1 MKTRSIVSAIV
12 AAALSV
18 VLCVGL
24 LVGTTVAWFTDT
36 VSSTGNS
43 ITAGA
48 LAVELN
54 DGSSEALFTSDTVWA
69 PGTSQ
74 RRSVRV
80 ENVGSVAL
88 RYSIAARNIVTSGD
102 ADLSSAL
109 NVYKTATGAEVAEG
123 TLLGTLADLAG
134 NAYGNDGT
142 LAVGASET
150 FDIVIE
156 MPGTVGDEYQ
166 NCGVTFDLCVT
177 ATQTDASIITSA
189 DELDTALGQAS
200 EGDTVVVSDVTYTQ
214 ALTIDKAITLAG
226 YNFTVEAPVSV
237 TADNAVIE
245 NVTVSVSGTTRAA
258 SGAAL
263 TVNAAGVTLEGVV
276 VDAGAGIQPVSVTS
290 TEGFTMQGCT
300 IGGNLSGTNAFVA
313 LNVNGAAVIED
324 NVLDGKADAESG
336 ISYNALEFCVSNTA
350 YSVGDGTVISGNTI
364 RNFSNNGINIYCIQ
378 DGAVISVEG
387 NVFENV
393 SNAMRLSNV
402 SNNAKTATF
411 NIANNRHNESN
422 ALEPNVG
429 YAGFVFFQNFGSAED
444 PQLFTGFTL
453 NFSGNTADG
462 AALQNNS
469 WYTAANDRAF
479 YVYENAYADANGGAL
494 NPDTENLPTV
504 SMN

>member
-1 MKTRSIVSAIV
+1 MRSSPRPCPSSCASGFSSAPRSRGSPIRCPARATR
-12 AAALSV
+12 
-18 VLCVGL
+18 
-24 LVGTTVAWFTDT
+24 
-36 VSSTGNS
+36 
-43 ITAGA
+43 
-48 LAVELN
+48 LN

-88 RYSIAARNIVTSGD
+88 RYSIAARNIEASGD

-123 TLLGTLADLAG
+123 TLLGTLAYLAG

-142 LAVGASET
+142 LDVGASET

-189 DELDTALGQAS
+189 DELDTALGQVS

-258 SGAAL
+258 SGVAL
-263 TVNAAGVTLEGVV
+263 SVNAAGVTLEGVV

-300 IGGNLSGTNAFVA
+300 IGGNLSGTNAFIA

-324 NVLDGKADAESG
+324 NVLDGKADAEAG

-350 YSVGDGTVISGNTI
+350 YSVGDGTVIS
-364 RNFSNNGINIYCIQ
+364 
-378 DGAVISVEG
+378 VEG

-402 SNNAKTATF
+402 NNNAKTATF

-422 ALEPNVG
+422 AADTVW
-429 YAGFVFFQNFGSAED
+429 AGFVMLQDFGSEQE

-462 AALQNNS
+462 AALTDTEES
-469 WYTAANDRAF
+469 VATRAY
-479 YVYENAYADANGGAL
+479 YVYQDVGGL
-494 NPDTENLPTV
+494 TFTENQPIV
-504 SMN
+504 NMN

>member
-1 MKTRSIVSAIV
+1 M
-12 AAALSV
+12 
-18 VLCVGL
+18 
-24 LVGTTVAWFTDT
+24 
-36 VSSTGNS
+36 
-43 ITAGA
+43 
-48 LAVELN
+48 
-54 DGSSEALFTSDTVWA
+54 
-69 PGTSQ
+69 
-74 RRSVRV
+74 
-80 ENVGSVAL
+80 
-88 RYSIAARNIVTSGD
+88 
-102 ADLSSAL
+102 L
-109 NVYKTATGAEVAEG
+109 NVYKTATGAEVTEG
-123 TLLGTLADLAG
+123 TLLGTLAYLAG

-189 DELDTALGQAS
+189 DELDTALGQVS

-214 ALTIDKAITLAG
+214 ELTIDKAITLAG

-324 NVLDGKADAESG
+324 NVLDGKADAEAG

-350 YSVGDGTVISGNTI
+350 
-364 RNFSNNGINIYCIQ
+364 NFSNNGINIYCIQ

-393 SNAMRLSNV
+393 SNAMRISNV
-402 SNNAKTATF
+402 SNKAKTATF

-469 WYTAANDRAF
+469 WYTAALQNNSWYTAANDRAF

>member
-102 ADLSSAL
+102 ADLSSVL

-189 DELDTALGQAS
+189 DELDSALGQAS

-214 ALTIDKAITLAG
+214 ELTIDKAITLAG

-258 SGAAL
+258 SGAPFPSMRRAS
-263 TVNAAGVTLEGVV
+263 
-276 VDAGAGIQPVSVTS
+276 PS
-290 TEGFTMQGCT
+290 
-300 IGGNLSGTNAFVA
+300 
-313 LNVNGAAVIED
+313 
-324 NVLDGKADAESG
+324 KAWWSMPA
-336 ISYNALEFCVSNTA
+336 
-350 YSVGDGTVISGNTI
+350 
-364 RNFSNNGINIYCIQ
+364 
-378 DGAVISVEG
+378 
-387 NVFENV
+387 
-393 SNAMRLSNV
+393 
-402 SNNAKTATF
+402 
-411 NIANNRHNESN
+411 
-422 ALEPNVG
+422 
-429 YAGFVFFQNFGSAED
+429 
-444 PQLFTGFTL
+444 
-453 NFSGNTADG
+453 
-462 AALQNNS
+462 
-469 WYTAANDRAF
+469 RAF
-479 YVYENAYADANGGAL
+479 SPSASPAPKASPCRAARSAATC
-494 NPDTENLPTV
+494 PARTHSSRST
-504 SMN
+504 

>member
-1 MKTRSIVSAIV
+1 
-12 AAALSV
+12 
-18 VLCVGL
+18 
-24 LVGTTVAWFTDT
+24 
-36 VSSTGNS
+36 
-43 ITAGA
+43 
-48 LAVELN
+48 
-54 DGSSEALFTSDTVWA
+54 
-69 PGTSQ
+69 
-74 RRSVRV
+74 
-80 ENVGSVAL
+80 
-88 RYSIAARNIVTSGD
+88 
-102 ADLSSAL
+102 
-109 NVYKTATGAEVAEG
+109 
-123 TLLGTLADLAG
+123 
-134 NAYGNDGT
+134 
-142 LAVGASET
+142 
-150 FDIVIE
+150 

-214 ALTIDKAITLAG
+214 ELTIDKAITLAG

-393 SNAMRLSNV
+393 SNAMRLWTSAVNR
-402 SNNAKTATF
+402 SRSSSRASRSISAATPRTERSCRIIRGIRRRMTARSMFMRMRMRTQTAEHSTRIRKIF
-411 NIANNRHNESN
+411 R
-422 ALEPNVG
+422 P
-429 YAGFVFFQNFGSAED
+429 SA
-444 PQLFTGFTL
+444 
-453 NFSGNTADG
+453 
-462 AALQNNS
+462 
-469 WYTAANDRAF
+469 
-479 YVYENAYADANGGAL
+479 
-494 NPDTENLPTV
+494 
-504 SMN
+504 

>member
-88 RYSIAARNIVTSGD
+88 RYSIAARNIVPTGG
-102 ADLSSAL
+102 ANLAEKL
-109 NVYKTATGAEVAEG
+109 NVYKTATGAEVVEG
-123 TLLGTLADLAG
+123 TLLGTLAELAN
-134 NAYGNDGT
+134 NAYGDDGS
-142 LAVGASET
+142 LEVGASET

-156 MPGTVGDEYQ
+156 LPGTVGDGYQ
-166 NCGVTFDLCVT
+166 GCGITFDLCVT
-177 ATQTDASIITSA
+177 ATQTDASIITTA
-189 DELDTALGQAS
+189 EGLDTALERA
-200 EGDTVVVSDVTYTQ
+200 ETGDTVVVSDVTYTQ
-214 ALTIDKAITLAG
+214 ALTVDKAVALAG

-245 NVTVSVSGTTRAA
+245 NVKVSVGGTTRAA
-258 SGAAL
+258 SGVAL
-263 TVNAAGVTLEGVV
+263 TVNAAGVTLKGVE

-290 TEGFTMQGCT
+290 TDGFTMQSCT
-300 IGGNLSGTNAFVA
+300 IGGILPKEVYNTNAFIA
-313 LNVNGAAVIED
+313 LKVNGAAVIKD
-324 NVLDGKADAESG
+324 NVIDGQADADTAE
-336 ISYNALEFCVSNTA
+336 SYNALEFCVSNTA
-350 YSVGDGTVISGNTI
+350 YSVGSGTVISGNTI
-364 RNFSNNGINIYCIQ
+364 RNFENNGINIYCIQ
-378 DGAVISVEG
+378 DGAVIFVEG

-393 SNAMRLSNV
+393 SNAMRISNV

-462 AALQNNS
+462 AALTDTEES
-469 WYTAANDRAF
+469 VATRAY
-479 YVYENAYADANGGAL
+479 YVYQDVGGL
-494 NPDTENLPTV
+494 TFTENQPIV
-504 SMN
+504 NMN

>member
-1 MKTRSIVSAIV
+1 MRSSPRPCPSSCASGFSSAPRSRGSPIRCPARATR
-12 AAALSV
+12 
-18 VLCVGL
+18 
-24 LVGTTVAWFTDT
+24 
-36 VSSTGNS
+36 
-43 ITAGA
+43 
-48 LAVELN
+48 LN

-88 RYSIAARNIVTSGD
+88 RYSIAARNIEASGD

-123 TLLGTLADLAG
+123 TLLGTLAYLAG

-142 LAVGASET
+142 LDVGASET

-189 DELDTALGQAS
+189 DELDTALGQVS

-258 SGAAL
+258 SGVAL
-263 TVNAAGVTLEGVV
+263 SVNAAGVTLEGVV

-300 IGGNLSGTNAFVA
+300 IGGNLSGTNAFIA

-324 NVLDGKADAESG
+324 NVLDGKADAEAG

-350 YSVGDGTVISGNTI
+350 YSVGDGTVIS
-364 RNFSNNGINIYCIQ
+364 
-378 DGAVISVEG
+378 VEG

-402 SNNAKTATF
+402 NNNAKTATF

-422 ALEPNVG
+422 AADTVW
-429 YAGFVFFQNFGSAED
+429 AGFVMLQDFGSEQE

-462 AALQNNS
+462 AALTDTEES
-469 WYTAANDRAF
+469 VATRAC
-479 YVYENAYADANGGAL
+479 YVYQDVGGL
-494 NPDTENLPTV
+494 TFTENQPIV
-504 SMN
+504 NMN

>member
-1 MKTRSIVSAIV
+1 M
-12 AAALSV
+12 
-18 VLCVGL
+18 
-24 LVGTTVAWFTDT
+24 
-36 VSSTGNS
+36 
-43 ITAGA
+43 
-48 LAVELN
+48 
-54 DGSSEALFTSDTVWA
+54 
-69 PGTSQ
+69 
-74 RRSVRV
+74 
-80 ENVGSVAL
+80 
-88 RYSIAARNIVTSGD
+88 
-102 ADLSSAL
+102 
-109 NVYKTATGAEVAEG
+109 
-123 TLLGTLADLAG
+123 
-134 NAYGNDGT
+134 
-142 LAVGASET
+142 
-150 FDIVIE
+150 
-156 MPGTVGDEYQ
+156 
-166 NCGVTFDLCVT
+166 
-177 ATQTDASIITSA
+177 
-189 DELDTALGQAS
+189 
-200 EGDTVVVSDVTYTQ
+200 
-214 ALTIDKAITLAG
+214 
-226 YNFTVEAPVSV
+226 
-237 TADNAVIE
+237 
-245 NVTVSVSGTTRAA
+245 TVSVSGTTRAA

-350 YSVGDGTVISGNTI
+350 YSVGDGTVISGNTV

-393 SNAMRLSNV
+393 SNAMRISNV

-462 AALQNNS
+462 AALTDTEES
-469 WYTAANDRAF
+469 VATRAY
-479 YVYENAYADANGGAL
+479 YVYQDVGGL
-494 NPDTENLPTV
+494 TFTENQPIV
-504 SMN
+504 NMN

>member
-54 DGSSEALFTSDTVWA
+54 DGSSEALFTNDTVWA

-142 LAVGASET
+142 LDVGASET

-258 SGAAL
+258 
-263 TVNAAGVTLEGVV
+263 GVTLEGVV

-324 NVLDGKADAESG
+324 NVLDGKADAEAG

-350 YSVGDGTVISGNTI
+350 YSVGDGTVISGNTV

-393 SNAMRLSNV
+393 SNAMRISNV

-462 AALQNNS
+462 AALTDTEES
-469 WYTAANDRAF
+469 VATRAY
-479 YVYENAYADANGGAL
+479 YVYQDVGGL
-494 NPDTENLPTV
+494 TFTENQPIV
-504 SMN
+504 NMN

>member
-1 MKTRSIVSAIV
+1 MVHRYGVQHGQLDHGGRACRRTQRRLFRSP
-12 AAALSV
+12 
-18 VLCVGL
+18 
-24 LVGTTVAWFTDT
+24 
-36 VSSTGNS
+36 
-43 ITAGA
+43 
-48 LAVELN
+48 
-54 DGSSEALFTSDTVWA
+54 FTSDTVWA

-102 ADLSSAL
+102 ADLSKAL
-109 NVYKTATGAEVAEG
+109 NVYKTATGAEVTEG

-214 ALTIDKAITLAG
+214 ELTIDKAITLAG

-258 SGAAL
+258 SGVAL
-263 TVNAAGVTLEGVV
+263 SVNAAGVTLEGVV

-300 IGGNLSGTNAFVA
+300 IGGNLSGANAFVA

-350 YSVGDGTVISGNTI
+350 YSVGDGTVISGNTV

-402 SNNAKTATF
+402 NNNAKTATF

-422 ALEPNVG
+422 AADTVW
-429 YAGFVFFQNFGSAED
+429 AGFVMLQDFGSEQE

>member
-1 MKTRSIVSAIV
+1 M
-12 AAALSV
+12 
-18 VLCVGL
+18 
-24 LVGTTVAWFTDT
+24 
-36 VSSTGNS
+36 
-43 ITAGA
+43 
-48 LAVELN
+48 
-54 DGSSEALFTSDTVWA
+54 
-69 PGTSQ
+69 
-74 RRSVRV
+74 
-80 ENVGSVAL
+80 
-88 RYSIAARNIVTSGD
+88 TSGD
-102 ADLSSAL
+102 ADLSSVL
-109 NVYKTATGAEVAEG
+109 NVYKTATGAEVTEG

-214 ALTIDKAITLAG
+214 ELTIDKAITLAG

-245 NVTVSVSGTTRAA
+245 NVTVSVSETTRAA
-258 SGAAL
+258 SGVAL
-263 TVNAAGVTLEGVV
+263 SVNAAGVTLEGVV

-300 IGGNLSGTNAFVA
+300 IGGNLSGANAFVA

-324 NVLDGKADAESG
+324 NVLDGKADAEAG

-378 DGAVISVEG
+378 DGAVIFVEG

-422 ALEPNVG
+422 AADTVW
-429 YAGFVFFQNFGSAED
+429 AGFVMLQDFGSEQE

>member
-1 MKTRSIVSAIV
+1 M
-12 AAALSV
+12 
-18 VLCVGL
+18 
-24 LVGTTVAWFTDT
+24 
-36 VSSTGNS
+36 
-43 ITAGA
+43 
-48 LAVELN
+48 
-54 DGSSEALFTSDTVWA
+54 
-69 PGTSQ
+69 
-74 RRSVRV
+74 
-80 ENVGSVAL
+80 
-88 RYSIAARNIVTSGD
+88 
-102 ADLSSAL
+102 
-109 NVYKTATGAEVAEG
+109 
-123 TLLGTLADLAG
+123 
-134 NAYGNDGT
+134 
-142 LAVGASET
+142 
-150 FDIVIE
+150 
-156 MPGTVGDEYQ
+156 
-166 NCGVTFDLCVT
+166 T

-214 ALTIDKAITLAG
+214 ELTIDKAITLAG

-258 SGAAL
+258 GGAAL

-324 NVLDGKADAESG
+324 NVLDGKADAEAG

-350 YSVGDGTVISGNTI
+350 YSVGDGTVISGNTV

-393 SNAMRLSNV
+393 SNAMRISNV

-422 ALEPNVG
+422 AADTVW
-429 YAGFVFFQNFGSAED
+429 AGFVMLQDA
-444 PQLFTGFTL
+444 
-453 NFSGNTADG
+453 
-462 AALQNNS
+462 AALHGLHAQFQRQHRGRCGAHGYGGIRRDACVLCISGCRRADLHRKPADRQHELMQANVGGRRKMRPPFVSQKTGRQN
-469 WYTAANDRAF
+469 
-479 YVYENAYADANGGAL
+479 
-494 NPDTENLPTV
+494 
-504 SMN
+504 

>member
-1 MKTRSIVSAIV
+1 M
-12 AAALSV
+12 
-18 VLCVGL
+18 
-24 LVGTTVAWFTDT
+24 
-36 VSSTGNS
+36 
-43 ITAGA
+43 
-48 LAVELN
+48 
-54 DGSSEALFTSDTVWA
+54 
-69 PGTSQ
+69 
-74 RRSVRV
+74 
-80 ENVGSVAL
+80 
-88 RYSIAARNIVTSGD
+88 
-102 ADLSSAL
+102 L
-109 NVYKTATGAEVAEG
+109 NVYKTATGAEVAED

-189 DELDTALGQAS
+189 DELDTALGQVS

-263 TVNAAGVTLEGVV
+263 TVDAAGVTLEGVV

-300 IGGNLSGTNAFVA
+300 IGGNLSGANAFVA

-402 SNNAKTATF
+402 NNNAKTATF

-422 ALEPNVG
+422 AADTVW
-429 YAGFVFFQNFGSAED
+429 AGFVMLQDFGSEQE

>member
-1 MKTRSIVSAIV
+1 MKTKSIVSAIV

-177 ATQTDASIITSA
+177 ATQTDAARNRAHNPSHAKENRLRRFACTGVSVRSFSA
-189 DELDTALGQAS
+189 MAKYSPERDSPKCSARRSNWSALGQTMPRSHLETMSGVDPPARATAS
-200 EGDTVVVSDVTYTQ
+200 CPSPLLLRS
-214 ALTIDKAITLAG
+214 AASFLPK
-226 YNFTVEAPVSV
+226 
-237 TADNAVIE
+237 
-245 NVTVSVSGTTRAA
+245 RAA
-258 SGAAL
+258 SKTPVKVCPDTGAPASRSNGTFSAAAISPNSATSGSETPRSHLETVCKCTFSFSANCDWVYPAAL
-263 TVNAAGVTLEGVV
+263 RSSFSLSPKPFIRKTSPVV
-276 VDAGAGIQPVSVTS
+276 P
-290 TEGFTMQGCT
+290 
-300 IGGNLSGTNAFVA
+300 
-313 LNVNGAAVIED
+313 
-324 NVLDGKADAESG
+324 
-336 ISYNALEFCVSNTA
+336 
-350 YSVGDGTVISGNTI
+350 
-364 RNFSNNGINIYCIQ
+364 R
-378 DGAVISVEG
+378 
-387 NVFENV
+387 
-393 SNAMRLSNV
+393 
-402 SNNAKTATF
+402 
-411 NIANNRHNESN
+411 
-422 ALEPNVG
+422 
-429 YAGFVFFQNFGSAED
+429 SA
-444 PQLFTGFTL
+444 PKR
-453 NFSGNTADG
+453 S
-462 AALQNNS
+462 
-469 WYTAANDRAF
+469 
-479 YVYENAYADANGGAL
+479 
-494 NPDTENLPTV
+494 
-504 SMN
+504 

>member
-1 MKTRSIVSAIV
+1 M
-12 AAALSV
+12 
-18 VLCVGL
+18 
-24 LVGTTVAWFTDT
+24 
-36 VSSTGNS
+36 
-43 ITAGA
+43 
-48 LAVELN
+48 
-54 DGSSEALFTSDTVWA
+54 
-69 PGTSQ
+69 
-74 RRSVRV
+74 
-80 ENVGSVAL
+80 
-88 RYSIAARNIVTSGD
+88 
-102 ADLSSAL
+102 
-109 NVYKTATGAEVAEG
+109 
-123 TLLGTLADLAG
+123 
-134 NAYGNDGT
+134 
-142 LAVGASET
+142 
-150 FDIVIE
+150 
-156 MPGTVGDEYQ
+156 
-166 NCGVTFDLCVT
+166 T

-214 ALTIDKAITLAG
+214 ELTIDKAITLAG

-258 SGAAL
+258 SGVAL
-263 TVNAAGVTLEGVV
+263 SVNAAGVTLEGVV

-350 YSVGDGTVISGNTI
+350 YSVGDGTVISGNTV

-402 SNNAKTATF
+402 NNNAKTATF

-462 AALQNNS
+462 AALTDTEES
-469 WYTAANDRAF
+469 VATRAY
-479 YVYENAYADANGGAL
+479 YVYQDVGGL
-494 NPDTENLPTV
+494 TFTENQPIV
-504 SMN
+504 NMN

>member
-1 MKTRSIVSAIV
+1 
-12 AAALSV
+12 
-18 VLCVGL
+18 
-24 LVGTTVAWFTDT
+24 
-36 VSSTGNS
+36 
-43 ITAGA
+43 
-48 LAVELN
+48 
-54 DGSSEALFTSDTVWA
+54 
-69 PGTSQ
+69 
-74 RRSVRV
+74 
-80 ENVGSVAL
+80 
-88 RYSIAARNIVTSGD
+88 
-102 ADLSSAL
+102 
-109 NVYKTATGAEVAEG
+109 
-123 TLLGTLADLAG
+123 
-134 NAYGNDGT
+134 
-142 LAVGASET
+142 
-150 FDIVIE
+150 

-189 DELDTALGQAS
+189 DELDTALGQVS

-214 ALTIDKAITLAG
+214 ELTIDKAITLAG

-258 SGAAL
+258 SGVAL
-263 TVNAAGVTLEGVV
+263 SVNAAGVTLEGVV

-300 IGGNLSGTNAFVA
+300 IGGNLSGANAFVA

-324 NVLDGKADAESG
+324 NVLDGKADAEAG

-350 YSVGDGTVISGNTI
+350 YSVGDGTVISGNTV

-393 SNAMRLSNV
+393 SNAMRISNV

-479 YVYENAYADANGGAL
+479 YVYENAYADANGGKL

>member
-1 MKTRSIVSAIV
+1 M
-12 AAALSV
+12 
-18 VLCVGL
+18 
-24 LVGTTVAWFTDT
+24 
-36 VSSTGNS
+36 
-43 ITAGA
+43 
-48 LAVELN
+48 
-54 DGSSEALFTSDTVWA
+54 
-69 PGTSQ
+69 
-74 RRSVRV
+74 
-80 ENVGSVAL
+80 
-88 RYSIAARNIVTSGD
+88 
-102 ADLSSAL
+102 L
-109 NVYKTATGAEVAEG
+109 NVYKTATGAEVTEG

-189 DELDTALGQAS
+189 DELDSALGQAS

-214 ALTIDKAITLAG
+214 ELTIDKAITLAG

-258 SGAAL
+258 SGVAL
-263 TVNAAGVTLEGVV
+263 SVNAAGVTLEGVV

-364 RNFSNNGINIYCIQ
+364 RNFSNNGINIYYIQ

-422 ALEPNVG
+422 AADTVW
-429 YAGFVFFQNFGSAED
+429 AGFVMLQDFGSEQE

-479 YVYENAYADANGGAL
+479 YVYENAYADANGGKL

>member
-1 MKTRSIVSAIV
+1 M
-12 AAALSV
+12 
-18 VLCVGL
+18 
-24 LVGTTVAWFTDT
+24 
-36 VSSTGNS
+36 
-43 ITAGA
+43 
-48 LAVELN
+48 
-54 DGSSEALFTSDTVWA
+54 
-69 PGTSQ
+69 
-74 RRSVRV
+74 
-80 ENVGSVAL
+80 
-88 RYSIAARNIVTSGD
+88 
-102 ADLSSAL
+102 SSAL

-123 TLLGTLADLAG
+123 TLLGTLAYLAG

-142 LAVGASET
+142 LDVGASET

-189 DELDTALGQAS
+189 DELDTALGQVS

-258 SGAAL
+258 SGVAL
-263 TVNAAGVTLEGVV
+263 SVNAAGVTLEGVV

-300 IGGNLSGTNAFVA
+300 IGGNLSGTNAFIA

-324 NVLDGKADAESG
+324 NVLDGKADAEAG

-350 YSVGDGTVISGNTI
+350 YSVGDGTVIS
-364 RNFSNNGINIYCIQ
+364 
-378 DGAVISVEG
+378 VEG

-402 SNNAKTATF
+402 NNNAKTATF

-422 ALEPNVG
+422 AADTVW
-429 YAGFVFFQNFGSAED
+429 AGFVMLQDFGSEQE

-462 AALQNNS
+462 AALTDTEES
-469 WYTAANDRAF
+469 VATRAC
-479 YVYENAYADANGGAL
+479 YVYQDVGGL
-494 NPDTENLPTV
+494 TFTENQPIV
-504 SMN
+504 NMN

>member
-109 NVYKTATGAEVAEG
+109 NVYKTATGAEVAED

-258 SGAAL
+258 GGVAL
-263 TVNAAGVTLEGVV
+263 SVNAAGVTLEGVV

-300 IGGNLSGTNAFVA
+300 IGGNLSGANAFVA

-350 YSVGDGTVISGNTI
+350 YSVGDG
-364 RNFSNNGINIYCIQ
+364 
-378 DGAVISVEG
+378 AVISVAG

-402 SNNAKTATF
+402 NNNAKTATF

-422 ALEPNVG
+422 AADTVW
-429 YAGFVFFQNFGSAED
+429 AGFVMLQDFGSEQE

-462 AALQNNS
+462 AALTNTEES
-469 WYTAANDRAF
+469 VATRAY
-479 YVYENAYADANGGAL
+479 YVYQDVGGL
-494 NPDTENLPTV
+494 TFTENLPTV